1 MNKNKPTQ
9 VNPSYYD
16 KPVTWVIRAKLNCV
30 NLSNSR
36 LRSWDQD
43 NLIKKKTMKPKTNH
57 TMSND
62 EVKKENTYN
71 IKSNVD
77 PH

>member
-1 MNKNKPTQ
+1 
-9 VNPSYYD
+9 
-16 KPVTWVIRAKLNCV
+16 
-30 NLSNSR
+30 
-36 LRSWDQD
+36 
-43 NLIKKKTMKPKTNH
+43 MKPKTNH